1 VLGKRGAEMPN
12 PGPPPKGLAEL
23 VRSVLAE
30 DLGPGDVTTRALI
43 EEDARARAD
52 ISFREKGVMAGGI
65 VAELVL
71 RERDAAVAY
80 TQIVPEGGT
89 VEAGSPVIRAEA
101 RSRAILSAE
110 RVLLNFVAHLSGIA
124 TLTASFIEA
133 VEGTGVEILDTRK
146 TTPGLR
152 ALEKYAVRAGG
163 GTSHR
168 MGLHDAV
175 LIKDNHLTL
184 SGLTPAEAAARAK
197 AGVELPVEVEVTTL
211 EEALACARVGADVIM
226 LDNFDAAGAARAVE
240 ALHAEFP
247 KGSGPCPVIEISG
260 GVTLANVRDY
270 ANAGPDRISVGALT
284 HSAASLDVTLDVWP
298 L

>member
-1 VLGKRGAEMPN
+1 MPD
-12 PGPPPKGLAEL
+12 PGPPPREL
-23 VRSVLAE
+23 VTIVERVLAE
-30 DLGPGDVTTRALI
+30 DLGPGDLTTTALLEERAM
-43 EEDARARAD
+43 ARAE

-65 VAELVL
+65 VAELIL
-71 RERDAAVAY
+71 RELDVEAEY
-80 TQIVPEGGT
+80 EQPVPEGGT
-89 VEAGSPVIRAEA
+89 AEAGTPVIRAVA
-101 RSRAILSAE
+101 RARAILSGE

-124 TLTASFIEA
+124 TLAANFIEA

-168 MGLHDAV
+168 MGLYDDV

-184 SGLTPAEAAARAK
+184 SALAPAAAAARAK
-197 AGVELPVEVEVTTL
+197 ARVNRPVEVEVTNV
-211 EEALACARVGADVIM
+211 EDGLACARAGADVIM
-226 LDNFDAAGAARAVE
+226 LDNFTPSDARRAIELLRDKFPRGGAY
-240 ALHAEFP
+240 
-247 KGSGPCPVIEISG
+247 GPTIEISG
-260 GVTLANVRDY
+260 GVTIENVREY
-270 ANAGPDRISVGALT
+270 ALAGPDRISVGALT

>member
-1 VLGKRGAEMPN
+1 MPD
-12 PGPPPKGLAEL
+12 PGPPPREL
-23 VRSVLAE
+23 VSIIERVLAE
-30 DLGPGDVTTRALI
+30 DLGSGDLTTGALLEERAT
-43 EEDARARAD
+43 ARAE
-52 ISFREKGVMAGGI
+52 ISFREKGIMAGGI

-71 RERDAAVAY
+71 RELDIE
-80 TQIVPEGGT
+80 TQYDQLVPEGGW
-89 VEAGSPVIRAEA
+89 VEAGAPVIKAVARA
-101 RSRAILSAE
+101 RAILSGE

-124 TLTASFIEA
+124 TLAANFIKA

-168 MGLHDAV
+168 MGLNDAV

-184 SGLTPAEAAARAK
+184 TGLTPAVAAARAK
-197 AGVELPVEVEVTTL
+197 ARVNRPVEVEVTTL
-211 EEALACARVGADVIM
+211 EDALACARAGADVIM
-226 LDNFDAAGAARAVE
+226 LDNFDPSHAEGAIRA
-240 ALHAEFP
+240 LRAEFP
-247 KGSGPCPVIEISG
+247 KGADYSPTIEISG
-260 GVTLANVRDY
+260 GVTLENVRDY
-270 ANAGPDRISVGALT
+270 AEAGPDRISVGALT

>member
-1 VLGKRGAEMPN
+1 MPD
-12 PGPPPKGLAEL
+12 PGPPPREI
-23 VRSVLAE
+23 VSIIERVLAE
-30 DLGPGDVTTRALI
+30 DVGTGDLTTGALLEERAM
-43 EEDARARAD
+43 ARAE

-71 RERDAAVAY
+71 RELDVETKY
-80 TQIVPEGGT
+80 EQLVPEGGA
-89 VEAGSPVIRAEA
+89 VEAGAPVIRAVA
-101 RSRAILSAE
+101 RARAILTGE

-124 TLTASFIEA
+124 TLASNFIAA

-168 MGLHDAV
+168 MGLYDAV

-184 SGLTPAEAAARAK
+184 GGLTPAGAAARAK
-197 AGVELPVEVEVTTL
+197 ARVNRPVEVEVTTL
-211 EEALACARVGADVIM
+211 DEALACARAGADVIM
-226 LDNFDAAGAARAVE
+226 LDNFNPDRARSAIR
-240 ALHAEFP
+240 ALRAEFP
-247 KGSGPCPVIEISG
+247 KDADHGPIIEISG
-260 GVTLANVRDY
+260 GVTLTNVRDY
-270 ANAGPDRISVGALT
+270 ALAGPDRISVGALT

>member
-1 VLGKRGAEMPN
+1 MPD
-12 PGPPPKGLAEL
+12 PGPPPREL
-23 VRSVLAE
+23 VSIIERVLAE
-30 DLGPGDVTTRALI
+30 DLGPGDLTTGALLDERAM
-43 EEDARARAD
+43 ARAE

-71 RERDAAVAY
+71 RELDVETEY
-80 TQIVPEGGT
+80 EQLVPEGGT
-89 VEAGSPVIRAEA
+89 AEAGAPVIKAVA
-101 RSRAILSAE
+101 RSRTILAGE

-124 TLTASFIEA
+124 TLTASFIDA

-184 SGLTPAEAAARAK
+184 SSLSPAAAAAK
-197 AGVELPVEVEVTTL
+197 AKARVNRPVEVEVTTL
-211 EEALACARVGADVIM
+211 EDALACARAGADVIM
-226 LDNFDAAGAARAVE
+226 LDNFDAERARSAIV
-240 ALHAEFP
+240 ALRAEFP
-247 KGSGPCPVIEISG
+247 KGADYSPTIEISG
-260 GVTLANVRDY
+260 GVTLENVREY
-270 ANAGPDRISVGALT
+270 AHAGPDRISVGALT

>member
-1 VLGKRGAEMPN
+1 MPD
-12 PGPPPKGLAEL
+12 PGPPPREL
-23 VRSVLAE
+23 VSIIGRVLAE
-30 DLGPGDVTTRALI
+30 DLGSGDLTTGALLEERAM
-43 EEDARARAD
+43 ARAE
-52 ISFREKGVMAGGI
+52 ISFREKGVMAGGV

-71 RERDAAVAY
+71 RELDVETNY
-80 TQIVPEGGT
+80 EQLIPEGGA
-89 VEAGSPVIRAEA
+89 VEAGAPVIRAEA
-101 RSRAILSAE
+101 RARAILSGE

-124 TLTASFIEA
+124 TLAASFMEA
-133 VEGTGVEILDTRK
+133 VQGTGVEILDTRK
-146 TTPGLR
+146 TTPGLL

-184 SGLTPAEAAARAK
+184 SGLTPAQAAARAK
-197 AGVELPVEVEVTTL
+197 ARVNRPVEVEVTTL
-211 EEALACARVGADVIM
+211 EEALACARARADVIM
-226 LDNFDAAGAARAVE
+226 LDNFDAAGAARAIE
-240 ALHAEFP
+240 TLRAEFP
-247 KGSGPCPVIEISG
+247 KGADGSPVIEISG

-270 ANAGPDRISVGALT
+270 AEAGPDRISVGALT